1 MGGPCEAQ
9 VYAPS
14 PALAERAC
22 DLVVGEVQRIEAK
35 YSRYRPDSL
44 LSRINASA
52 GAGPFA
58 TDPETESLLS
68 YAQACF
74 DASGG
79 LFDLTSGVLRH
90 AWKFHADADPA
101 TAVPR
106 QDAIEQLLARVGWQR
121 VKRGQRTIELP
132 AGMELDFGGI
142 GKEYAVDRACTLLVE
157 AGIAHALVNLGGDLR
172 AIGPQAAPDC
182 SWQGAHATRT
192 LPWRVG
198 IADPRTRGSVL
209 CTVVLESGALAT
221 SGDYERFIEI
231 DGRRY
236 CHILDPR
243 TAMPVAH
250 WRSVSVAA
258 PLCITAGSASTI
270 AMLKQEGARAFLD
283 QQGFGYLA
291 VREGEVI
298 RHGLFASGP

>member
-1 MGGPCEAQ
+1 MGGPCEVQ
-9 VYAPS
+9 VCAPS
-14 PALAERAC
+14 PALADRAC

-58 TDPETESLLS
+58 TDVETEGLLD

-90 AWKFHADADPA
+90 AWKFHADAGPSM
-101 TAVPR
+101 VPSR
-106 QDAIEQLLARVGWQR
+106 EAIERLLARVGWQR
-121 VKRGQRTIELP
+121 IRRGKLAIELP

-142 GKEYAVDRACTLLVE
+142 GKEYAVDRACTLLLQS
-157 AGIAHALVNLGGDLR
+157 GIGHALVNLGGALR

-182 SWQGAHATRT
+182 SWRGSQASRT
-192 LPWRVG
+192 LPWRIG
-198 IADPRTRGSVL
+198 IADPRTRGSVI

-236 CHILDPR
+236 CHILDPG
-243 TAMPVAH
+243 TAMPVTH
-250 WRSVSVAA
+250 WRSVSVVA

-270 AMLKQEGARAFLD
+270 AMLKQAGAAAFLD

-291 VREGEVI
+291 VRDGEVI
-298 RHGLFASGP
+298 RRGLFASGT